1 MPIPLIC
8 TVTFGEPMRLKA
20 QETMDEFIARA
31 EVALLALAPS
41 STEDNA

>member
-8 TVTFGEPMRLKA
+8 TVSFGEPMRLKA
-20 QETMDEFIARA
+20 QETKDEFIARA
-31 EVALLALAPS
+31 EAALLSLAPS